1 LTPYSPGL
9 PGLLS
14 LDLHTSAMSEP
25 AIKPPVPSSTP
36 PPPAHGIRPDKET
49 FLAEENPFEAMMERF
64 DHAAHLLNLDPGLYK
79 VLRNPE
85 KQIIVSIPVL
95 RDSGEVEVYT
105 GYRVLYNT
113 SRGPA
118 KGGIRF
124 DLNVTLEEVK
134 ALAAWMTW
142 KCALVNIPFGG
153 SKGGV
158 VCDPTTMSMG
168 ELERVTR
175 RYTSSIIETLGPDSD
190 VPAPDVNTNE
200 RVMAWIMDTYSMH
213 HRHTVTSV
221 VTGKPVEMGGS
232 LGRREAT
239 GRGCMIVT
247 RETLAKLGMS
257 LKGARVAVQGFG
269 NVGSVA
275 AELMAR
281 EGGIIVAVSDKSGG
295 VYNRQGLDIPDVL
308 QWVREKRQ
316 IAGYPKGEQISKEAV
331 LTVDCDVVVPA
342 ATENVITRKN
352 APQIKAK
359 IICEGANGPTTA
371 AADEILEK
379 KGIFVIP
386 DILANAGGVTVSY
399 FEWVQDRG
407 GYFWDEDTVNRRL
420 ESIMTRSFH
429 EVMGLVEKHK
439 ASTRIACYMLA
450 VDRVAKMHRLRGMY
464 A

>member
-1 LTPYSPGL
+1 
-9 PGLLS
+9 
-14 LDLHTSAMSEP
+14 MSEP
-25 AIKPPVPSSTP
+25 AIKTEPQRLIIGPEK
-36 PPPAHGIRPDKET
+36 DT

-64 DHAAHLLNLDPGLYK
+64 DHAAQILDLAPGLYK

-85 KQIIVSIPVL
+85 KQIIVSVPIL

-142 KCALVNIPFGG
+142 KCAVVNIPFGG
-153 SKGGV
+153 AKGAV
-158 VCDPTTMSMG
+158 VCDPATMSMA

-175 RYTSSIIETLGPDSD
+175 RYTSGIIDTLGPDSD

-200 RVMAWIMDTYSMH
+200 RIMAWIMDTYSMH
-213 HRHTVTSV
+213 KRHTVTAV
-221 VTGKPVEMGGS
+221 VTGKPIEMGGS

-239 GRGCMIVT
+239 GRGCMHVT
-247 RETLAKLGMS
+247 REALAKLGLS
-257 LKGARVAVQGFG
+257 LKGTRVAVQGFG
-269 NVGSVA
+269 NVGSIA
-275 AELMAR
+275 ADLMSK
-281 EGGIIVAVSDKSGG
+281 EGAVVVAVSDKSGG
-295 VYNRQGLDIPDVL
+295 LHNAKGLDVTDVL
-308 QWVREKRQ
+308 RWVAERRQ
-316 IAGYPKGEQISKEAV
+316 LAGYPKAEAITNDQ
-331 LTVDCDVVVPA
+331 LLLADCDVLVPA

-352 APQIKAK
+352 APHIKAK

-371 AADEILEK
+371 AADKILED

-407 GYFWDEDTVNRRL
+407 GYFWDLETVNQRL
-420 ESIMTRSFH
+420 ERIMVHSFNDVVALG
-429 EVMGLVEKHK
+429 ERHK
-439 ASTRIACYMLA
+439 VNTRIAAYMLA
-450 VDRVAKMHRLRGMY
+450 VDRVAAMHRLRGMY

>member
-1 LTPYSPGL
+1 MTTEPR
-9 PGLLS
+9 LL
-14 LDLHTSAMSEP
+14 
-25 AIKPPVPSSTP
+25 
-36 PPPAHGIRPDKET
+36 IRPDKDR

-64 DHAAHLLNLDPGLYK
+64 DHAAKLLNLDRGLYK

-85 KQIIVSIPVL
+85 KQIIVSVPIG
-95 RDSGEVEVYT
+95 RDNGEVEVYT

-142 KCALVNIPFGG
+142 KCAVVNIPFGG
-153 SKGGV
+153 AKGGV
-158 VCDPTTMSMG
+158 VCDPATMSMT
-168 ELERVTR
+168 ELEKVTR

-213 HRHTVTSV
+213 HRHTVTAV

-239 GRGCMIVT
+239 GRGCMFMI
-247 RETLAKLGMS
+247 REALARQGTSFNK
-257 LKGARVAVQGFG
+257 ARVAVQGFG
-269 NVGSVA
+269 NVGSIA
-275 AELMAR
+275 AELVA
-281 EGGIIVAVSDKSGG
+281 EQGATIVAVSDKTGG
-295 VYNRQGLDIPDVL
+295 LYNPKGLDVKDLIAYA
-308 QWVREKRQ
+308 QKHRQ
-316 IAGYPKGEQISKEAV
+316 LAGYPRAEVMSNEDL
-331 LTVDCDVVVPA
+331 LTCDCDVLLPA
-342 ATENVITRKN
+342 ALENVITSKN
-352 APQIKAK
+352 APKIKAR

-371 AADEILEK
+371 GADAILEE
-379 KGIFVIP
+379 KGIVVIP

-407 GYFWDEDTVNRRL
+407 GYFWDEETVNRRL
-420 ESIMTRSFH
+420 ESIMVRSFK
-429 EVMGLVEKHK
+429 EVVALTDKHK
-439 ASTRIACYMLA
+439 VSNRIAAYMLA
-450 VDRVAKMHRLRGMY
+450 IDRVATMHRLRGMY

>member
-1 LTPYSPGL
+1 
-9 PGLLS
+9 
-14 LDLHTSAMSEP
+14 MSEP
-25 AIKPPVPSSTP
+25 AIHT
-36 PPPAHGIRPDKET
+36 ARQMIRPEKDT

-64 DHAAHLLNLDPGLYK
+64 DHAAQLLKLDPGLYK

-85 KQIIVSIPVL
+85 KQIITSVPVV
-95 RDSGEVEVYT
+95 RDNGEVEVYT

-153 SKGGV
+153 AKGGV
-158 VCDPTTMSMG
+158 VCDPATMSMA

-213 HRHTVTSV
+213 KRHTVTAV

-239 GRGCMIVT
+239 GRGVMFVT
-247 RETLAKLGMS
+247 REALARLGMS
-257 LKGARVAVQGFG
+257 LKGARVAIQGFG
-269 NVGSVA
+269 NVGSVSA
-275 AELMAR
+275 DLLSK
-281 EGGIIVAVSDKSGG
+281 EGAVIVAVSDKSGG
-295 VYNRQGLDIPDVL
+295 LHQQQGLDVGDVL
-308 QWVREKRQ
+308 AWVRERRQ
-316 IAGYPKGEQISKEAV
+316 LAGYPKAQAIPSDQV
-331 LTVDCDVVVPA
+331 LTLDCDVVVPA

-352 APQIKAK
+352 APHIKAK

-407 GYFWDEDTVNRRL
+407 GYFWDEETVNRRL
-420 ESIMTRSFH
+420 ESIMVRSFS
-429 EVMGLVEKHK
+429 EVVTWAERHK
-439 ASTRIACYMLA
+439 VNTRIASYMIA
-450 VDRVAKMHRLRGMY
+450 IDRVAAMHRLRGMY

>member
-1 LTPYSPGL
+1 MT
-9 PGLLS
+9 
-14 LDLHTSAMSEP
+14 A
-25 AIKPPVPSSTP
+25 STP
-36 PPPAHGIRPDKET
+36 TGAEQVIRRDKDI

-64 DHAAHLLNLDPGLYK
+64 DEAARLLDLDRGLYK

-85 KQIIVSIPVL
+85 KQIIVSIPIT
-95 RDSGEVEVYT
+95 RDNGEIEVYT

-142 KCALVNIPFGG
+142 KCAVVNIPFGG
-153 SKGGV
+153 AKGGV
-158 VCDPTTMSMG
+158 VCDPPNMSMV
-168 ELERVTR
+168 ELERLTR
-175 RYTSSIIETLGPDSD
+175 RYTAGIIETLGPDSD

-213 HRHTVTSV
+213 KRHTVTAV
-221 VTGKPVEMGGS
+221 VTGKPVAMGGS

-239 GRGCMIVT
+239 GRGCLFVT
-247 RETLAKLGMS
+247 RQALARFGQS
-257 LKGARVAVQGFG
+257 LAGARVAVQGFG
-269 NVGSVA
+269 NVGSIA
-275 AELMAR
+275 AELMAQA
-281 EGGIIVAVSDKSGG
+281 GAKIIAVSDKTGG
-295 VYNRQGLDIPDVL
+295 LHDAGGLDIPDVIAHAQKNRRL
-308 QWVREKRQ
+308 
-316 IAGYPKGEQISKEAV
+316 AGYPRAEPIGNDEL
-331 LTVDCDVVVPA
+331 LTIDCDVLVPA
-342 ATENVITRKN
+342 ALENVITSKN
-352 APQIKAK
+352 APKIRAK

-371 AADEILEK
+371 AADEILEQ

-420 ESIMTRSFH
+420 ESIITRAFTD
-429 EVMGLVEKHK
+429 VTTLADRHK
-439 ASTRIACYMLA
+439 VNARIAAYM
-450 VDRVAKMHRLRGMY
+450 VGIDRVATMHKLRGLY

>member
-1 LTPYSPGL
+1 MATDLRL
-9 PGLLS
+9 PQTG
-14 LDLHTSAMSEP
+14 TYP
-25 AIKPPVPSSTP
+25 IV
-36 PPPAHGIRPDKET
+36 RPDKDT
-49 FLAEENPFEAMMERF
+49 FLDEENPFEAMMLRF
-64 DHAAHLLNLDPGLYK
+64 DQAADLLDLEPGLYR

-85 KQIIVSIPVL
+85 KQIIVTIPVM
-95 RDSGEVEVYT
+95 RDSGEVEVFT

-124 DLNVTLEEVK
+124 DMQVTLEEVK

-142 KCALVNIPFGG
+142 KCAVVNIPFGG

-158 VCDPTTMSMG
+158 VCDPHSMSAG
-168 ELERVTR
+168 ELERLTR
-175 RYTSSIIETLGPDSD
+175 RYTAGIIHVLGPDSD

-213 HRHTVTSV
+213 VGHTTTAV

-232 LGRREAT
+232 MGRREAT

-247 RETLAKLGMS
+247 KEALKHLGMPVA
-257 LKGARVAVQGFG
+257 GTTVAVQGFG

-275 AELMAR
+275 AQLLQA
-281 EGGIIVAVSDKSGG
+281 EGCKIVAIGDRSTSI
-295 VYNRQGLDIPDVL
+295 YNPNGIDVNDAIAYVAKNRHLD
-308 QWVREKRQ
+308 
-316 IAGYPKGEQISKEAV
+316 GYGKGELISGADLLKLDVEV
-331 LTVDCDVVVPA
+331 LVPA
-342 ATENVITRKN
+342 ALENVITTKN
-352 APQIKAK
+352 AGEIRAR

-371 AADEILEK
+371 AADSILEEN
-379 KGIFVIP
+379 GVFVIP

-407 GYFWDEDTVNRRL
+407 GYFWTEQLVNDRL
-420 ESIMTRSFH
+420 RDIMVHSF
-429 EVMGLVEKHK
+429 EAVLDLSKKHK
-439 ASTRIACYMLA
+439 VNMRTAAYMLA
-450 VDRVAKMHRLRGMY
+450 ISRVATVHRLRGIY